1 MFKQAIRGIWLTI
14 KTEKNM
20 KIHVVI
26 AVVVLFVSYYLGL
39 DLVPILFCV
48 GLVLAFEEINSSL
61 ERLCDIVSSEFNED
75 IRDVKDMA
83 AGSVLIIVI
92 MSVGIAVLVVLE
104 RLR

>member
-1 MFKQAIRGIWLTI
+1 MAI

-26 AVVVLFVSYYLGL
+26 AVVVLLVSYYLGL
-39 DLVPILFCV
+39 NLVPILFCV

>member
-1 MFKQAIRGIWLTI
+1 MFKQAIRGIWLAI

-26 AVVVLFVSYYLGL
+26 AVVVLLVSYYLGL
-39 DLVPILFCV
+39 NLVPILFCV